1 VVVGAN
7 SWLIDQVAGR
17 AGVIDGRQ
25 VSLTPG
31 NLELLDQVVS
41 YLCGRDDLIAQSAAA
56 TSVAMVQPIDD
67 ARLLRIRLAIIVGL
81 PGLALLV
88 GVLIRLWRG

>member
-1 VVVGAN
+1 
-7 SWLIDQVAGR
+7 
-17 AGVIDGRQ
+17 